1 MFFNFQFLINI
12 LICILSTLFFT
23 RNVKNFLKETFIIQ
37 NQLGVDAS
45 FDFIT
50 GREFTMQK
58 VNKIAPKATENTDKT
73 PQDVN
78 KIEEKVEK
86 TPENIV
92 KNQENVVKPVVNI
105 NLDNVKTFEE
115 LCEEIKNF
123 NGCDLKRHCTNS
135 VIFDG
140 NKDAKIM
147 IIGEAPGETEDLEGK
162 PFCGKS
168 GQLLRKALS
177 FIDIT
182 TANSLISNVVF
193 WRPPMNRTPNDDEVK
208 LCLPFVK
215 KMLEIV
221 KPNVVLLCGSTSTN
235 ALLNNK
241 QPISKIVGS
250 THQIDIDNNTKTT
263 AIPLYHPSY
272 LLRVPS
278 IKKDFWKHLLNVKQ
292 LLIEKH
298 LV

>member
-23 RNVKNFLKETFIIQ
+23 RNVKNFLKETLIIQ

-58 VNKIAPKATENTDKT
+58 TNKIANKTQENKKQSIVVET
-73 PQDVN
+73 
-78 KIEEKVEK
+78 KIEEKIPDNSTK
-86 TPENIV
+86 STENIV
-92 KNQENVVKPVVNI
+92 KQVVNT
-105 NLDNVKTFEE
+105 NLDNIKTFEE

-140 NKDAKIM
+140 NSEAKIM
-147 IIGEAPGETEDLEGK
+147 IIGEAPGETEDMEGK

-177 FIDIT
+177 FIGIT
-182 TANSLISNVVF
+182 TANALISNVVF

-215 KMLEIV
+215 KMIEIV
-221 KPNVVLLCGSTSTN
+221 KPEAILLCGSTATN

-250 THQIDIDNNTKTT
+250 THQIDIDNNTKNI

-278 IKKDFWKHLLNVKQ
+278 IKKDFWKHLLIVKQ
-292 LLIEKH
+292 LLTEKH
-298 LV
+298 LI

>member
-1 MFFNFQFLINI
+1 M
-12 LICILSTLFFT
+12 
-23 RNVKNFLKETFIIQ
+23 KNFLKETLIIQ

-58 VNKIAPKATENTDKT
+58 TNKIANKTQENTYKKS
-73 PQDVN
+73 QEVVKN
-78 KIEEKVEK
+78 EEKVEK
-86 TPENIV
+86 NQENIV
-92 KNQENVVKPVVNI
+92 KQVVNI
-105 NLDNVKTFEE
+105 NLDNIKTFEE

-177 FIDIT
+177 FIGIT
-182 TANSLISNVVF
+182 TSNALVSNVVF

-221 KPNVVLLCGSTSTN
+221 KPNVVLLCGSTATN

-241 QPISKIVGS
+241 QPISKIVDS
-250 THQIDIDNNTKTT
+250 THQIDINSNKTAT